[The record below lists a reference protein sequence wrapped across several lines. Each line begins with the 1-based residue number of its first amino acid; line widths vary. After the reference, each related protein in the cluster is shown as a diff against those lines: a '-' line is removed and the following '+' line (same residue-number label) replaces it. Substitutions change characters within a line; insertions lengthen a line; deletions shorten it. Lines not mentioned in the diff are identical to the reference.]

1 MRDNPDWKEYLEFDF
16 LSIVRIN
23 QLKFDTVSSQRQLQK
38 VMIQQSNVPDFFEDL
53 KEVDVT
59 GNSVD
64 IMFDS
69 PVMARLVRIVV
80 IKASMA
86 SADSLAIA
94 IQK

>member
-23 QLKFDTVSSQRQLQK
+23 QVKFDTVSSQRQLQK

-64 IMFDS
+64 IMFDA